1 MNKIYKVIYNK
12 NKHRYEV
19 VSELAKSHGGK
30 CKTTVATAGD
40 TNWLRRLWM
49 RVRGGVNK
57 SDEDGNPVTMS
68 ISRAAMVAL
77 MCISVWSAAAVSSSW
92 VEGAS
97 TDEVPVSVKYDET
110 TGTIKLVKTDPNTNV
125 ETIVATYAVGG
136 NISPITSIG
145 TKDSTD
151 TKNPTGIIAMGDQS
165 KAVQSNSIAIGA
177 DAHAGDLTPKK
188 GTNYP
193 VDNSNGYIAIGTKT
207 VASGDR
213 SIALGNQSTSN
224 NGSYNIAQGNDS
236 IGIGTSTSVFGY
248 SGVSIGRRN
257 IIGIPDPELVSKDG
271 VLTTKS
277 KTKYSEGDL
286 GGNSV
291 IVGAYNVAYGNRS
304 NVIGTYSRA
313 MGSNS
318 VAIGSGVQSLSDG
331 SIAIGKGSGYEF
343 EEGSRKVGRKEKEFY
358 GRDWELPPEYK
369 VLKQVLS
376 TDIAGDKQ
384 YEKTGSTWENGGTLP
399 KYNNYGAGS
408 SDPGGF
414 IVEGKNALGIGTYT
428 QVRGDS
434 AIGLAT
440 GEMTADLS
448 KKDKSQYARDMRKIM
463 DMEETLYDAKEALKS
478 GSTSDKATLEANVKT
493 AEESLAAAKKEFRKN
508 YLSKYSFVEG
518 EGALGVGR
526 QILAQGDRSMA
537 VGDYAKAISNDAIA
551 YGGQTLANGTNSMA
565 MGGSAHVGT
574 EKDAFANSMAI
585 GSHTNV
591 QAGNA
596 VALGAFSQVTGENSL
611 ALGFGKQIDSA
622 ITYNSVSG
630 KDSTLIGSYGT
641 VKGNNSILIGS
652 NGNIANDRVVGL
664 GNNINIEAADQNDQ
678 ENNTAGSVFLGDHAG
693 YVKDSKRS
701 RSLGQV
707 DVVGSAGKM
716 ELTESLSST
725 KGALRDYTK
734 DFIYIYMLERQDDGT
749 QIGAPIAV
757 RSDFAGGDSTVG
769 VVSVGST
776 YQQQFNS
783 LQDIKDYH
791 SKVGSLI
798 TVPVDVTVQV
808 TKNGVPLGEQQ
819 QTRYFAADSTR
830 EEIYADSTLK
840 EADKEKVW
848 DTIQKSISSSNS
860 TYTVFETRRIQNV
873 APGLIGLNSTDA
885 INGSQLFATNQ
896 MLGNLVGSLKKTLGD
911 SVTVTEDGQI
921 TVAGDINTL
930 GWIAK
935 VGTVGGSNGTVAYD
949 ADKKTDETE
958 EAYQARIAKLEK
970 DGYIVDASKVMT
982 FKAGKNIGL
991 VQKPGEFSIST
1002 IDTPSF
1008 KSVELRGETK
1018 EVNGSQETPVTMM
1031 DSSGMQVYTETVTP
1045 GDAGSTTTKKVSTTV
1060 NNEGVTTDG
1069 TVKVTNGADGGKDLV
1084 SLGKGSATTGE
1095 TDQDF
1100 GTIHVDGKQGADGT
1114 ITIDRGTKSMNDKVN
1129 LGTDPS
1135 QPVSETNK
1143 SATMDRITYTT
1154 TGPNKTVIN
1163 HEVATLDDGFFLTT
1177 SKDVTDNKA
1186 AAKVKLNNTI
1196 KFTDGANTKVST
1208 VESKDGVHELHID
1221 VTGLPVVYTDKD
1233 GNKLTKVG
1241 DKFYKDDQ
1249 FDNGTLKPNATSSD
1263 AKNISIVNP
1272 DGSISKT
1279 DGSTPTTVNNVGSS
1293 IGGDVN
1299 NGAPTGSTINGEP
1312 GNNRFIDNL
1321 NKVGGTGNDA
1331 ISKNAVV
1338 TTGDLKNLADTPLFF
1353 AGDSADGV
1361 NEKETTAD
1369 KNAFG
1374 RKLSQQMKILG
1385 GVDLG
1390 LQDSATADQR
1400 KKAIA
1405 DKLTDGNI
1413 GVISDGTD
1421 TLTVKLAKNLKD
1433 LDSTTYTSDA
1443 TATDDGDAKSSMKV
1457 DGNGVRF
1464 VNANGDTVSNTP
1476 TFTTDGITGGNKTI
1490 TDVASGI
1497 GGEVKDA
1504 AHDNANTFLENVNKI
1519 GKEEGGQPA
1528 ADAISEN
1535 VVVNAKDLKNL
1546 VDTGFKLNTS
1556 GQPTKPGASTVKIG
1570 ETINVVNGANTKV
1583 SAIDDN
1589 ITGTH
1594 TFHIDV
1600 TGMPI
1605 SYTDGEGNVLTKI
1618 GDDYYKNTDIEDGKP
1633 KDNAVA
1639 VPADKVTNNVK
1650 VVNKDGGTTEQG
1662 SIGNVK
1668 SVFDSTIGNGGDTG
1682 SQIDGIN
1689 DANKVEKVPGTNQF
1703 IKDLTTLKGDTPAD
1717 KEKLNS
1723 VSTVGDLQK
1732 VALTPLFFEGDTAE
1746 SATTKNAF
1754 GRKLSEKAKILGG
1767 QKDVTKLTDNNIGVV
1782 SNGSDTLTIKLAKEL
1797 KDLDSVK
1804 VSNGKDGDDAK
1815 DLVTIGKEVN
1825 SDAAPGTDGENGT
1838 IGLNGKNGS
1847 EAVITIDRGTKSM
1860 NDKVN
1865 LGTEPSQVIS
1875 DTNTAANMD
1884 RITYTTKGPN
1894 NSTINHE
1901 VATLDDGFFLTTSK
1915 DVANKK
1921 AAAGVKLNDTI
1932 QFNDGTNTKVSTVT
1946 SENGVHELHI
1956 DVSGLP
1962 MSYTDND
1969 GDAVT
1974 KIGDKYYKSNQ
1985 VVDGKPIDGATEVP
1999 ADQVTN
2005 NIKLVNTDGT
2015 TNTPGTIS
2023 NVASGIGGEVKDA
2036 AHDNANTFLEN
2047 VNKIGK
2053 EEGGQPAADAIS
2065 ENVVVNAKDL
2075 KNLVDTGF
2083 KLNTS
2088 GQPTDPGATTVKI
2101 GETINVVNGVNT
2113 KVSAITTS
2121 KDGVHEFHIDVT
2133 GMPISYTDTDGN
2145 ALTKIGDNY
2154 YKNTEITN
2162 GVPNKDAVAVDPKK
2176 VTDNIKVINKD
2187 GSTTNPG
2194 TISNVKS
2201 AIEGNVGN
2209 GAPNSSTINGEGG
2222 TNTFI
2227 DNVNRIGADT
2237 NGIDKNSAVTTG
2249 DLKNLADTPLFF
2261 SGDAAD
2267 GKEYNGTTNTKN
2279 TFGRKLSEEAKIVG
2293 GVTTPANLT
2302 DNNIGVV
2309 SNGSDTLTIKLAK
2322 QLTGLDSAT
2331 YTSPTTKTDDGD
2343 ATSTMKVDGNGIRFV
2358 GDNNA
2363 VKTDAPSLTTDGIT
2377 GGNKQITNV
2386 GSGLK
2391 DGDTTISIS
2400 DLKDPDKVPPTS
2412 PVLNNAANVGDLKN
2426 IIDTGFKLNTSGQ
2439 PTKPG
2444 ASTVKIGDTINII
2457 DGANTKVSAIDD
2469 STTGTHTF
2477 HIDVN
2482 GLPMSYVD
2490 SDGNPLTKIG
2500 DKFYKTSDLVNGVP
2514 PAGTDEVPAN
2524 KVTSNVSMLDNTG
2537 SHTGVAPQIKN
2548 VGSGLVDNNGKTI
2561 TPNELLNMTDANDPV
2576 LKNAVNVGDLKQVA
2590 AAAKTEVTGTG
2601 AAEVTKLTA
2610 DDGHEIYNVHVDK
2623 LMKVTAVETNTDVAR
2638 GGDGKYYKAGDI
2650 ADKTFVS
2657 DGNGGGQWY
2666 NSTDVDE
2673 KTGKPLDDKN
2683 PLPSDQAPQ
2692 PMKQSDLKNSI
2703 VNPNGEGPTVLDNVK
2718 SGIGGEVKNAAGNN
2732 TFIENINKVGKKNDD
2747 GTVAPDAISENT
2759 VVNAKDLKN
2768 LVETGFKLNTSGQP
2782 TTTGADTVKIGDTI
2796 QVVDG
2801 KNTTVSAITS
2811 TADGTHTF
2819 HIDVTGLPVTYT
2831 ATETDGEGKPMG
2843 MPVDVTKTKDGYQ
2856 KADGTP
2862 LIKINENGKDV
2873 YYTTDQLDNNVPKPG
2888 AKGLTITDNIRLI
2901 NPKDGTGAT
2910 KITNVAAG
2918 TDDTDAV
2925 NVSQLKEMAAGASTE
2940 VTGTGKAIVTSKKGD
2955 AGQTVYNVHVDPV
2968 VEVQSKDGSEVTRGG
2983 DGKYYKASDI
2993 ADKVYVPNADGNG
3006 GNWYNKTDV
3015 TDGKPNTGAN
3025 PQTPAALKQSDI
3037 KTSLV
3042 NPNAGVD
3049 PTSTDNSI
3057 ILDNVKSGIGGD
3069 AGNGIPKGSTID
3081 GTTGDNSFIKNLDTV
3096 GKAGGID
3103 KNTVVNAGDLKNLAD
3118 TPLFFTGDSADGV
3131 AAADG
3136 SDKNTF
3142 GRKLS
3147 EEMKIVGGVKLGV
3160 DANAAPQARKK
3171 AIADKLTDGNIG
3183 VISDGTNKL
3192 TVKLAKELTDLTSVT
3207 TGSGDNTTTMTAGG
3221 TTTTSKV
3228 DDIVKTISTTPN
3240 GMATTEQKVDA
3251 SGTPTGESKTTTVT
3265 PDGVTVTTGTT
3276 EGQTTKTVL
3285 DKDGLATDG
3294 KVVVTN
3300 GKDGDAGKEL
3310 VTIDKVV
3317 DANAPAS
3324 TDGEHGQIGLDGKN
3338 GSEATITIDRGTKSL
3353 ADGKNI
3359 ALDPTKPVGENNPMS
3374 MDRITYATKG
3384 ADGSSINHE
3393 VATMDDGFLL
3403 TTSGDVSAAQSP
3415 AKVAMNHTIT
3425 IVDGANT
3432 KVSKVT
3438 TDSTGAIHE
3447 LHIDVNGLPTT
3458 YVDGDGKPITK
3469 VGDSYVDADGE
3480 TLVKVGDAY
3489 YRKSQLNNPDDPAAG
3504 VKPGEQ
3510 DKGVTFDVKLVS
3522 PDGITNAPKLNN
3534 VGSSLVKG
3542 DGTRIT
3548 MGDLND
3554 SATYPATNP
3563 IWNSAVNVGD
3573 LKAASDA
3580 AKTEVTG
3587 TGAADVTKL
3596 TAADGHDVYNVH
3608 VDKLMTV
3615 TATDPSKTIKRGGD
3629 GKYYNEG
3636 DIDGKTFV
3644 PNGQGGG
3651 NWYNSTDVDQN
3662 TGKPLAGKN
3671 PLPSD
3676 QAPQALNQNELK
3688 NSIVNPN
3695 GDDPTVLDNVKS
3707 GIGGAVKDADKQDA
3721 NTFLENVNKIGKKD
3735 GDQPTTDAI
3744 SENVVVNAK
3753 DLKNLVDTGFKLNT
3767 SGQGDA
3773 GASTVKIG
3781 DTINV
3786 VDGANTKVSAITSTK
3801 DGTHTF
3807 HIDVTGLPMTYTA
3820 AEFDGDGK
3828 VVDGS
3833 TVNVSKVGDTYQTE
3847 DGTKLVNV
3855 GGKYYKPKQL
3865 DSNGQPK
3872 DGEQGLTVTNSISLQ
3887 NPNSAADPATLK
3899 NVGSGLKDAAGNV
3912 TSIDQAVGINAV
3924 NVDDLRTIGKAATT
3938 EVTGTGA
3945 AEVTKVT
3952 GADGQNIY
3960 NVHVD
3965 KLMEAKSTEPGKT
3978 IVRGSD
3984 NKYYYVDDALKQA
3997 NDGKWYPADQ
4007 VGTDGKPADGAVGK
4021 DTTELTVV
4029 PADKLKNSLVNP
4041 NGNDPTVLDNVK
4053 SGIGGKVD
4061 DADSNHENTFM
4072 KNVNTIGDTNGI
4084 SENTVVNAGDLKNLV
4099 DTGFKLNTSG
4109 HSGDAQTVKIG
4120 ETIKVVDGA
4129 NTKVSDITPK
4139 DGVHEFHID
4148 VTGLPMT
4155 YTATKTDAKGNVV
4168 GDPVSV
4174 SKVGDTYQ
4182 DAAGNKLIKVGDK
4195 YYRPDQLVDSNV
4207 PNPEVKD
4214 AEKANG
4220 LTITDSISLVNNN
4233 GKTIPTTLKN
4243 VGSGLK
4249 DANGNPTS
4257 IDQAVG
4263 SNAVNVDDLRTIGK
4277 AATTEVTGTG
4287 AAEVTKV
4294 TGADGQNI
4302 YNVHVDK
4309 LMTVKPVDANTDIA
4323 RGGDGKYYDAKDIAG
4338 KTFVSDGHGGGNWYD
4353 ANDVD
4358 QTTGKPKTE
4367 DDGITPKQPL
4377 ADQPQAVDQNM
4388 LKNSVVNPNGDG
4400 PTVLDNVKSGIGGK
4414 VVDPEHEDKNTFI
4427 ENINKVGKKSDDGT
4441 EAPDAISENTVVNA
4455 KDLKNVVDTGFKLN
4469 TSGHS
4474 GDAQTVKIGETIK
4487 VVDGANTKVSDIT
4500 SKDGVH
4506 EFHIDVT
4513 GLPMTYTVSQTG
4525 DAGTSESV
4533 SKVGDTYQLADGTKL
4548 VKVGDKFYK
4557 PSQLVDPKAD
4567 QPQVRPEEVDKNWTV
4582 NDSISLVNKDGSN
4595 NAPTLKNV
4603 GSGLKNAA
4611 GESTSID
4618 QAVGSNA
4625 VNVDDLRTIG
4635 KAATTEVTGTGAAE
4649 VTKVT
4654 GADGQN
4660 IYNVHV
4666 DKLMTVKPVDANTDI
4681 ARGGDGKYY
4690 DAKDIAGKTFVSDG
4704 HGGGNWYDANDVDQ
4718 TTGKPKT
4725 EDDGITPKQPLEDQ
4739 PEAVKQNKLK
4749 NSLVN
4754 PNGNDPTVLDN
4765 VKSGIGGE
4773 VVDPE
4778 HEDKNT
4784 FIENI
4789 NKVGKKS
4796 DDGTKAPDAIS
4807 ENTVVNAKD
4816 LKNVVDTGFK
4826 LNTSGHSGDAQT
4838 VKIGETIKVVDGAN
4852 TKVSDIT
4859 PKDGVHEFHID
4870 VTGLPVT
4877 YTAIKTDAN
4886 GTPTGKPV
4894 DVSKVGD
4901 GYQLADGTKLVK
4913 AGDKYYTPDQ
4923 LENGKP
4929 KSDAEGLTIKESVSL
4944 TQDNSAPATLERV
4957 GSGRR
4962 NGMKADADPM
4972 AWGKILN
4979 PSDADKA
4986 KVDNMLTN
4994 AANIGDVRDAIKSIT
5009 DGTSDNASGGFGL
5022 TGNNGDVK
5030 QDLGKT
5036 ITVKGGIAN
5045 KVDEAG
5051 QDLHVPEKST
5061 TDQNTYVNVKDV
5073 PNADGQG
5080 GTHKEMVVE
5089 IAKDLTD
5096 LDSVTVGNVDKNG
5109 NGGTVINK
5117 DGMTVKDA
5125 TGNNSTSIGTGT
5137 IGTSKTDQDGNTSST
5152 NIDGGT
5158 ITSEKKDKDGNK
5170 QSTTIDGSHMTLENK
5185 DKDGKLTGPK
5195 TEVSNEGMTITPV
5208 DKDGNAVTDPKKQVS
5223 ITDKGLNNGGN
5234 QIINVDSGLKGTN
5247 GSVKLKD
5254 ATGDMLNNAVNVGDL
5269 KEAINN
5275 AQTAVDGDGA
5285 AEISKS
5291 VDDNGRPTYKV
5302 HVDKLVEAKSD
5313 DGKPI
5318 VRGSDNKFYYKDES
5332 LQQGTDGK
5340 WYALDQLNP
5349 DNTPVEGAVGKD
5361 TTELTVVPQDKLKTS
5376 LVNPNGDGATKLD
5389 NIKSA
5394 IGGDVGNGAGSED
5407 KVNGADGTNSF
5418 IDNLD
5423 KVGKEGGIGND
5434 AAVTTGDLKNLA
5446 DTPLFFGGDSADGE
5460 STDGK
5465 EHTNTFDRKLGK
5477 QINIKGEVDLG
5488 LGDNATAEE
5497 RKAAIKEK
5505 LSDGNIGVIS
5515 NGKDTLT
5522 VKLSKDLKDLNTIE
5536 VNDSVSVGKDGD
5548 STVIK
5553 GAETTSS
5560 FTEVATGPDGQPL
5573 YEVDEKGEVVRDAN
5587 GDPIPVTKTSSTT
5600 TKGGTVTIKDSNV
5613 ATGPDGKPLY
5623 KVDENG
5629 NPVLDEKGHKIP
5641 ITESSSTTTKG
5652 GITESVVEKAE
5663 VDGDKPLIDENGN
5676 PITSKST
5683 TTTGGG
5689 KLATDVEKVKM
5700 VDGKPVT
5707 SHETTTIDGSHFESK
5722 DKDGN
5727 YTTINGGEIKS
5738 YDKGTNGSVTIKGD
5752 SLTAS
5757 SKDENGHDKVTNI
5770 SSDGFNSTATTFER
5784 DGNGQIVR
5792 NPDTGLPK
5800 EVTNSTNINSDGFT
5814 ATRTDSEG
5822 NEVLKTTM
5830 QNGNIAIEKPQ
5841 PIIDPTTGEAYKVL
5855 DKDGNWV
5862 PAHGYT
5868 KISDNGFE
5876 IQGINQSGTGISKVR
5891 LSSEGLDNGGNRIT
5905 HVAEGIAPDDAVNVS
5920 QLRGLTQNINND
5932 IANVGANAAALA
5944 GLKAIQY
5951 DPLEPTQ
5958 IMAAVGTYR
5967 GKQAAAL
5974 GIAHY
5979 KNEDTMFHMGVSIG
5993 SDHTMANVGV
6003 TYKFGRTD
6011 EKKAVPDRYKAGPI
6025 SSTYVL
6031 QDEMVALKEENARMR
6046 ANDEKMNAAYD
6057 EILNLVK
6064 QLKQDNEEMKKKLE
6078 KLEKK

>member
-30 CKTTVATAGD
+30 CKTTVVTAGD

-57 SDEDGNPVTMS
+57 RDEDGNPVTMS

-92 VEGAS
+92 VEAAS
-97 TDEVPVSVKYDET
+97 TDVSVKYDET
-110 TGTIKLVKTDPNTNV
+110 TKSFTFVTKAQGSDEETVLATYPVVDVFAKYDEAADTIKVVKTDPSSNEETVLATHPVVDVSAEYDERTGTIKIVKTDPRTNDK
-125 ETIVATYAVGG
+125 TILATYAVGG
-136 NISPITSIG
+136 NITPITGDKEGQYPTNTIALG
-145 TKDSTD
+145 QNST
-151 TKNPTGIIAMGDQS
+151 
-165 KAVQSNSIAIGA
+165 VLQSNTIAIGT
-177 DAHAGDLTPKK
+177 DAHAGNVGGSDD
-188 GTNYP
+188 TN
-193 VDNSNGYIAIGTKT
+193 GRIAIGTKT

-213 SIALGNQSTSN
+213 SIALGNFSTEN
-224 NGSYNIAQGNDS
+224 GGSYNIVQGRDS

-257 IIGIPDPELVSKDG
+257 IIGVPDPDLVKDG

-277 KTKYSEGDL
+277 RTKYSENDL

-313 MGSNS
+313 MGNNS

-331 SIAIGKGSGYEF
+331 AIAIGKGSGYEF
-343 EEGSRKVGRKEKEFY
+343 NNKDTKSARY
-358 GRDWELPPEYK
+358 WELPPEYK
-369 VLKQVLS
+369 VLKQVLKN
-376 TDIAGDKQ
+376 DIKGDKV
-384 YEKTGSTWENGGTLP
+384 YTKSRKNLP
-399 KYNNYGAGS
+399 KYENYGAGS

-448 KKDKSQYARDMRKIM
+448 DKDKSAYAKDMKKIM
-463 DMEETLYDAKEALKS
+463 EMEETLYDAKEALQA
-478 GSTSDKATLEANVKT
+478 GATTNDPAALQQAVKT
-493 AEESLAAAKKEFRKN
+493 AEESLAAAKKNFRET
-508 YLSKYSFVEG
+508 YLTKYSFVDG
-518 EGALGVGR
+518 DGALGVGR

-537 VGDYAKAISNDAIA
+537 VGDFAKAISSDAIA

-565 MGGSAHVGT
+565 IGGKAHVGT
-574 EKDAFANSMAI
+574 TDTSFDNSMAI

-596 VALGAFSQVTGENSL
+596 VALGAFSEVTGENSL
-611 ALGFGKQIDSA
+611 ALGFGKQSDNNTA
-622 ITYNSVSG
+622 YNSVSG

-652 NGNIANDRVVGL
+652 SGNIANDRVVGL
-664 GNNINIEAADQNDQ
+664 GNNINIAEADPNDQ

-776 YQQQFNS
+776 YEQNFNS
-783 LQDIKDYH
+783 LEDIKNYH
-791 SKVGSLI
+791 TKVGSLI
-798 TVPVDVTVQV
+798 TVPVEVTVQV
-808 TKNGVPLGEQQ
+808 TKNGVPLGEQKQ
-819 QTRYFAADSTR
+819 IRYFAADSTYD
-830 EEIYADSTLK
+830 EIYADNTLK
-840 EADKEKVW
+840 DEDKAKVW
-848 DTIQKSISSSNS
+848 KEIQTKTSTPNT

-911 SVTVTEDGQI
+911 NVTVTEDGEI
-921 TVAGDINTL
+921 TVAGDIKTL

-935 VGTVGGSNGTVAYD
+935 ADTVDGSNGKVAYD
-949 ADKKTDETE
+949 VDKEKGETE
-958 EAYQARIAKLEK
+958 EAYQARIAKLKK
-970 DGYIVDASKVMT
+970 DGYVVDASKVMT
-982 FKAGKNIGL
+982 FKAGKNIEL

-1008 KSVELRGETK
+1008 KSVELRGDETK
-1018 EVNGSQETPVTMM
+1018 DVDGNKVTPVTML
-1031 DSSGMQVYTETVTP
+1031 DSNGMQVYTETVTSD
-1045 GDAGSTTTKKVSTTV
+1045 GDGTTTTKKVSTTV

-1069 TVKVTNGADGGKDLV
+1069 TVKVTNGKDGGDAKDLV
-1084 SLGKGSATTGE
+1084 TIGKEVNSDAAPGTDGE
-1095 TDQDF
+1095 N
-1100 GTIHVDGKQGADGT
+1100 GTIGLNGKNGSEAV
-1114 ITIDRGTKSMNDKVN
+1114 ITIDRGTKSLTNDKN
-1129 LGTDPS
+1129 IALDPTK
-1135 QPVSETNK
+1135 PVGETNPM
-1143 SATMDRITYTT
+1143 SMDRITYTT
-1154 TGPNKTVIN
+1154 KGADGSTIN

-1177 SKDVTDNKA
+1177 SKDVKDKKA
-1186 AAKVKLNNTI
+1186 PAGVKLNHTI
-1196 KFTDGANTKVST
+1196 TFTDGANTKVSAVT
-1208 VESKDGVHELHID
+1208 SDNNGVHSLHID
-1221 VTGLPVVYTDKD
+1221 VNGLPVVYTDKD

-1249 FDNGTLKPNATSSD
+1249 FDNGTLKPNATPSD

-1279 DGSTPTTVNNVGSS
+1279 DGSAPTTVNNVGSS

-1299 NGAPTGSTINGEP
+1299 NGAPTGSTINGER
-1312 GNNRFIDNL
+1312 GTNSFIDKL
-1321 NKVGGTGNDA
+1321 NKVGSTENDA

-1353 AGDSADGV
+1353 SGDAADG
-1361 NEKETTAD
+1361 
-1369 KNAFG
+1369 KNGNVKNTFG
-1374 RKLSQQMKILG
+1374 RKLSEEAKIVG
-1385 GVDLG
+1385 GVTIP
-1390 LQDSATADQR
+1390 AN
-1400 KKAIA
+1400 
-1405 DKLTDGNI
+1405 LTDNNI
-1413 GVISDGTD
+1413 GVVSNGSD

-1433 LDSTTYTSDA
+1433 LDSTTYTSDT
-1443 TATDDGDAKSSMKV
+1443 TATGDAKSSMKV

-1556 GQPTKPGASTVKIG
+1556 GQPTKLGASTVKIG
-1570 ETINVVNGANTKV
+1570 DTINIIDGANTKV
-1583 SAIDDN
+1583 SAIDDST
-1589 ITGTH
+1589 TGTH

-1605 SYTDGEGNVLTKI
+1605 SYTDNQGNALTKI
-1618 GDDYYKNTDIEDGKP
+1618 GDNYYKNTDIEDGKP

-1732 VALTPLFFEGDTAE
+1732 VALTPLFFEGDTADGK
-1746 SATTKNAF
+1746 TGTDGKPHKNTF
-1754 GRKLSEKAKILGG
+1754 GRKLSETAKIIGG
-1767 QKDVTKLTDNNIGVV
+1767 QTDVTKLTDGNIGVV

-1847 EAVITIDRGTKSM
+1847 EAVITIDRGTKSLT
-1860 NDKVN
+1860 D
-1865 LGTEPSQVIS
+1865 
-1875 DTNTAANMD
+1875 AANVGTNREQEIGANNPVAGMD

-1932 QFNDGTNTKVSTVT
+1932 QFNDGINTKVSTVT
-1946 SENGVHELHI
+1946 SEKGVHELHI

-1962 MSYTDND
+1962 VSYTDND

-2005 NIKLVNTDGT
+2005 NIKVVNTDGT

-2023 NVASGIGGEVKDA
+2023 NVASGIGGKVVDPD
-2036 AHDNANTFLEN
+2036 HNDSNTFLEN
-2047 VNKIGK
+2047 VNKVGATTD
-2053 EEGGQPAADAIS
+2053 GIS

-2088 GQPTDPGATTVKI
+2088 GQPTDSGATTVKI
-2101 GETINVVNGVNT
+2101 GETINVINGVNT
-2113 KVSAITTS
+2113 KVSAIDDTVEGT
-2121 KDGVHEFHIDVT
+2121 HTFHIDVT

-2145 ALTKIGDNY
+2145 ALTKIGDDY
-2154 YKNTEITN
+2154 YKNTDITN
-2162 GVPNKDAVAVDPKK
+2162 GVPNKDAVAVDPEK

-2201 AIEGNVGN
+2201 AIDGVVGN
-2209 GAPNSSTINGEGG
+2209 GAPKGSTINGEGG

-2237 NGIDKNSAVTTG
+2237 NGIDKNSVVTTG
-2249 DLKNLADTPLFF
+2249 DLKNLADTSLFF

-2267 GKEYNGTTNTKN
+2267 GKEYNGATNTKN

-2293 GVTTPANLT
+2293 GVTAPANLT

-2377 GGNKQITNV
+2377 GGSKQITNV
-2386 GSGLK
+2386 GSGFK
-2391 DGDTTISIS
+2391 NGDKTISIS
-2400 DLKDPDKVPPTS
+2400 DLKDPNKVPSTS
-2412 PVLNNAANVGDLKN
+2412 PVLNNAVNVGDLKN

-2439 PTKPG
+2439 PADPG

-2469 STTGTHTF
+2469 SKTGT
-2477 HIDVN
+2477 
-2482 GLPMSYVD
+2482 Y
-2490 SDGNPLTKIG
+2490 
-2500 DKFYKTSDLVNGVP
+2500 
-2514 PAGTDEVPAN
+2514 
-2524 KVTSNVSMLDNTG
+2524 
-2537 SHTGVAPQIKN
+2537 
-2548 VGSGLVDNNGKTI
+2548 
-2561 TPNELLNMTDANDPV
+2561 
-2576 LKNAVNVGDLKQVA
+2576 
-2590 AAAKTEVTGTG
+2590 
-2601 AAEVTKLTA
+2601 
-2610 DDGHEIYNVHVDK
+2610 
-2623 LMKVTAVETNTDVAR
+2623 
-2638 GGDGKYYKAGDI
+2638 
-2650 ADKTFVS
+2650 
-2657 DGNGGGQWY
+2657 
-2666 NSTDVDE
+2666 
-2673 KTGKPLDDKN
+2673 
-2683 PLPSDQAPQ
+2683 
-2692 PMKQSDLKNSI
+2692 
-2703 VNPNGEGPTVLDNVK
+2703 
-2718 SGIGGEVKNAAGNN
+2718 
-2732 TFIENINKVGKKNDD
+2732 
-2747 GTVAPDAISENT
+2747 
-2759 VVNAKDLKN
+2759 
-2768 LVETGFKLNTSGQP
+2768 
-2782 TTTGADTVKIGDTI
+2782 
-2796 QVVDG
+2796 
-2801 KNTTVSAITS
+2801 
-2811 TADGTHTF
+2811 TF

-2831 ATETDGEGKPMG
+2831 AKEGENGQ
-2843 MPVDVTKTKDGYQ
+2843 PVDVSKVGDTYQ
-2856 KADGTP
+2856 LADGTKLVKYGNKFYKP
-2862 LIKINENGKDV
+2862 NQIVNGQPVGDAQGFTIND
-2873 YYTTDQLDNNVPKPG
+2873 D
-2888 AKGLTITDNIRLI
+2888 IRLV
-2901 NPKDGTGAT
+2901 NPNNGTGPM
-2910 KITNVAAG
+2910 KITNVAPG
-2918 TDDTDAV
+2918 VGDNDAV
-2925 NVSQLKEMAAGASTE
+2925 NMSQLKTLSAGSKTE
-2940 VTGTGKAIVTSKKGD
+2940 VTGTGAAEVTKKTAKDGHD
-2955 AGQTVYNVHVDPV
+2955 IYNVHVDKLLTVKPMTPGTPMERGADGKYYAPSEIQDKTFVSDGNGGGSWYAKDDVDKYGTPLDGKSPLAQQPKELDQNELKTSVTNPNGTGPTIVDNVKSVLDGSGIGNGADMSSTIDAIENGKRVDKAGSNQFIKDLTGLDPDTDANKLNSVSTVSDLQKVALTPLFFEGDTAESATTKNAFGRKLSEKAKIVGGQKDVTKLTDNNIGVVSNGSDTLTIKLAKELQDLTSVTTADETNGTKTTVSGKGITTDGKVVVNNGKTGDEAKEFVTIEKGTDGSGTDKEYGKIGLDGKNGSNATITIDRGTKSLNDDVNIGVDPSQPV
-2968 VEVQSKDGSEVTRGG
+2968 SETNKSTAMDRITYTTTGPNKTVINHEVATLDDGFFLTTSKDVTDNKAAAKVKLNNTIKFTDGANTKVSTVDSKKGIHELHVDVTGLPVTYTASELDDNGKPTNTQNVSKVGDTYQLEDGTKLVKVDGKYYKPDQLDNGTPKPGVKGLTIDNSIRVINPEQPNSTAKITNVAPGEEDTDAVNMSQLKQKVAAATTEVTGTGAAEVTKVKGADGQNIYNVHVDKLMTVKPVDTNTNITRGG
-2983 DGKYYKASDI
+2983 DGKYYNADDI
-2993 ADKVYVPNADGNG
+2993 AGKTFVPSENK
-3006 GNWYNKTDV
+3006 WYNTADV
-3015 TDGKPNTGAN
+3015 DANTGKPLTGKTPLDKQPTAVEQNT
-3025 PQTPAALKQSDI
+3025 LKN
-3037 KTSLV
+3037 SLV
-3042 NPNAGVD
+3042 NPNGND
-3049 PTSTDNSI
+3049 STV
-3057 ILDNVKSGIGGD
+3057 LDNVKSGIGGKVVD
-3069 AGNGIPKGSTID
+3069 PKHENKNT
-3081 GTTGDNSFIKNLDTV
+3081 FIENLDKV
-3096 GKAGGID
+3096 GKPANEGGID
-3103 KNTVVNAGDLKNLAD
+3103 NTTVVNAGDLKNLAD
-3118 TPLFFTGDSADGV
+3118 TPLFFSGDSADGEV
-3131 AAADG
+3131 AADG
-3136 SDKNTF
+3136 TDKNTF
-3142 GRKLS
+3142 SRKLS
-3147 EEMKIVGGVKLGV
+3147 QETKIVGGVELGV
-3160 DANAAPQARKK
+3160 ADTATATERKE
-3171 AIADKLTDGNIG
+3171 AIAAKLTDGNIG
-3183 VISDGTNKL
+3183 VISDGTDTL
-3192 TVKLAKELTDLTSVT
+3192 TIKLAKNLQDLDAV
-3207 TGSGDNTTTMTAGG
+3207 
-3221 TTTTSKV
+3221 KV
-3228 DDIVKTISTTPN
+3228 S
-3240 GMATTEQKVDA
+3240 
-3251 SGTPTGESKTTTVT
+3251 
-3265 PDGVTVTTGTT
+3265 
-3276 EGQTTKTVL
+3276 
-3285 DKDGLATDG
+3285 
-3294 KVVVTN
+3294 N
-3300 GKDGDAGKEL
+3300 GKDGKEGKDL
-3310 VTIDKVV
+3310 VTIGKEV
-3317 DANAPAS
+3317 DTKAPAGK
-3324 TDGEHGQIGLDGKN
+3324 DGENGIIGLDGKN
-3338 GSEATITIDRGTKSL
+3338 GSEAVITIDRGTKSITDE
-3353 ADGKNI
+3353 ANVGK
-3359 ALDPTKPVGENNPMS
+3359 DPNQPVSGTNKSAN
-3374 MDRITYATKG
+3374 MDRITYTTKG
-3384 ADGSSINHE
+3384 ANGDINHE
-3393 VATMDDGFLL
+3393 VATLDDGFML
-3403 TTSGDVSAAQSP
+3403 TTSTDVANSKAP
-3415 AKVAMNHTIT
+3415 ANVKLNNTIKFT
-3425 IVDGANT
+3425 DGANT
-3432 KVSKVT
+3432 KVSTVT
-3438 TDSTGAIHE
+3438 SKDGVHE
-3447 LHIDVNGLPTT
+3447 LHVDVSGLPMT
-3458 YVDGDGKPITK
+3458 YVDKDGKPLTK
-3469 VGDSYVDADGE
+3469 IGDKFYKSEDLDANGVPKPNTTPVAD
-3480 TLVKVGDAY
+3480 
-3489 YRKSQLNNPDDPAAG
+3489 NN
-3504 VKPGEQ
+3504 VTSNVTML
-3510 DKGVTFDVKLVS
+3510 DKNGN
-3522 PDGITNAPKLNN
+3522 TNTAPQINN
-3534 VGSSLVKG
+3534 VG
-3542 DGTRIT
+3542 DGLKNGNTDISVS
-3548 MGDLND
+3548 DLKD
-3554 SATYPATNP
+3554 ATKVPVNSP
-3563 IWNSAVNVGD
+3563 VWNHAVNVND
-3573 LKAASDA
+3573 LKKVIDA
-3580 AKTEVTG
+3580 
-3587 TGAADVTKL
+3587 
-3596 TAADGHDVYNVH
+3596 
-3608 VDKLMTV
+3608 
-3615 TATDPSKTIKRGGD
+3615 
-3629 GKYYNEG
+3629 
-3636 DIDGKTFV
+3636 
-3644 PNGQGGG
+3644 
-3651 NWYNSTDVDQN
+3651 
-3662 TGKPLAGKN
+3662 
-3671 PLPSD
+3671 
-3676 QAPQALNQNELK
+3676 
-3688 NSIVNPN
+3688 
-3695 GDDPTVLDNVKS
+3695 
-3707 GIGGAVKDADKQDA
+3707 
-3721 NTFLENVNKIGKKD
+3721 
-3735 GDQPTTDAI
+3735 
-3744 SENVVVNAK
+3744 
-3753 DLKNLVDTGFKLNT
+3753 GFKLNT
-3767 SGQGDA
+3767 SGQQA
-3773 GASTVKIG
+3773 ATSAATVAIG

-3786 VDGANTKVSAITSTK
+3786 IDGANTKVSAITSAA

-3820 AEFDGDGK
+3820 AQFDGDGK

-3855 GGKYYKPKQL
+3855 GGKYYKPNQL

-3887 NPNSAADPATLK
+3887 NPNSADDPATLK
-3899 NVGSGLKDAAGNV
+3899 NVGSGLVDKNGKPV
-3912 TSIDQAVGINAV
+3912 SIDEAVGTNAV
-3924 NVDDLRTIGKAATT
+3924 NVNDLRKMGSAAKT
-3938 EVTGTGA
+3938 EVKGTGA
-3945 AEVTKVT
+3945 AEVTKLT
-3952 GADGQNIY
+3952 ADDGHEIY

-3965 KLMEAKSTEPGKT
+3965 KLMKVTAVTPNT
-3978 IVRGSD
+3978 DVTRGGD
-3984 NKYYYVDDALKQA
+3984 GKYYKAGDIVDKTFVSDGNGGGDWYNSTDVDEKTGKPL
-3997 NDGKWYPADQ
+3997 DGKNPLPSDQ
-4007 VGTDGKPADGAVGK
+4007 TPQPMKQSD
-4021 DTTELTVV
+4021 
-4029 PADKLKNSLVNP
+4029 LKNSIVNP
-4041 NGNDPTVLDNVK
+4041 NGDGPTVVDNVK
-4053 SGIGGKVD
+4053 SVLDSASIGNGG
-4061 DADSNHENTFM
+4061 ADSSTIDGVGGNNEFIKQLTGLNPATAADKAKLNSVATVGDLQKVALTPLFFEGDSADGVPATDGTDKNTFGRKLSEKAKIVGGVDLGLQGTVTTEQRKQAIADKLTDKNIGVISNGSDTLTIKLAKDLTGLNSSVYTSLTPAGNDGDATSSM
-4072 KNVNTIGDTNGI
+4072 KLDGNGIRFIDGQGKAKTDAPSLTTDGIKGGNKQITDVADGLKNGDTIVSIDDLRNPSKSLKDSSVWTNAVNVN
-4084 SENTVVNAGDLKNLV
+4084 DLKKLV
-4099 DTGFKLNTSG
+4099 DAGFKLNTSG
-4109 HSGDAQTVKIG
+4109 QGNAGASTVKIG
-4120 ETIKVVDGA
+4120 DTINVVDGA
-4129 NTKVSDITPK
+4129 NTKVSAITS
-4139 DGVHEFHID
+4139 
-4148 VTGLPMT
+4148 
-4155 YTATKTDAKGNVV
+4155 A
-4168 GDPVSV
+4168 
-4174 SKVGDTYQ
+4174 
-4182 DAAGNKLIKVGDK
+4182 
-4195 YYRPDQLVDSNV
+4195 
-4207 PNPEVKD
+4207 
-4214 AEKANG
+4214 
-4220 LTITDSISLVNNN
+4220 
-4233 GKTIPTTLKN
+4233 
-4243 VGSGLK
+4243 
-4249 DANGNPTS
+4249 
-4257 IDQAVG
+4257 
-4263 SNAVNVDDLRTIGK
+4263 
-4277 AATTEVTGTG
+4277 
-4287 AAEVTKV
+4287 
-4294 TGADGQNI
+4294 
-4302 YNVHVDK
+4302 
-4309 LMTVKPVDANTDIA
+4309 
-4323 RGGDGKYYDAKDIAG
+4323 
-4338 KTFVSDGHGGGNWYD
+4338 
-4353 ANDVD
+4353 
-4358 QTTGKPKTE
+4358 
-4367 DDGITPKQPL
+4367 
-4377 ADQPQAVDQNM
+4377 
-4388 LKNSVVNPNGDG
+4388 
-4400 PTVLDNVKSGIGGK
+4400 
-4414 VVDPEHEDKNTFI
+4414 
-4427 ENINKVGKKSDDGT
+4427 DDGT
-4441 EAPDAISENTVVNA
+4441 HT
-4455 KDLKNVVDTGFKLN
+4455 
-4469 TSGHS
+4469 
-4474 GDAQTVKIGETIK
+4474 
-4487 VVDGANTKVSDIT
+4487 
-4500 SKDGVH
+4500 
-4506 EFHIDVT
+4506 
-4513 GLPMTYTVSQTG
+4513 
-4525 DAGTSESV
+4525 
-4533 SKVGDTYQLADGTKL
+4533 
-4548 VKVGDKFYK
+4548 
-4557 PSQLVDPKAD
+4557 
-4567 QPQVRPEEVDKNWTV
+4567 
-4582 NDSISLVNKDGSN
+4582 
-4595 NAPTLKNV
+4595 
-4603 GSGLKNAA
+4603 
-4611 GESTSID
+4611 
-4618 QAVGSNA
+4618 
-4625 VNVDDLRTIG
+4625 
-4635 KAATTEVTGTGAAE
+4635 
-4649 VTKVT
+4649 
-4654 GADGQN
+4654 
-4660 IYNVHV
+4660 
-4666 DKLMTVKPVDANTDI
+4666 
-4681 ARGGDGKYY
+4681 
-4690 DAKDIAGKTFVSDG
+4690 
-4704 HGGGNWYDANDVDQ
+4704 
-4718 TTGKPKT
+4718 
-4725 EDDGITPKQPLEDQ
+4725 
-4739 PEAVKQNKLK
+4739 
-4749 NSLVN
+4749 
-4754 PNGNDPTVLDN
+4754 
-4765 VKSGIGGE
+4765 
-4773 VVDPE
+4773 
-4778 HEDKNT
+4778 
-4784 FIENI
+4784 
-4789 NKVGKKS
+4789 
-4796 DDGTKAPDAIS
+4796 
-4807 ENTVVNAKD
+4807 
-4816 LKNVVDTGFK
+4816 
-4826 LNTSGHSGDAQT
+4826 
-4838 VKIGETIKVVDGAN
+4838 
-4852 TKVSDIT
+4852 
-4859 PKDGVHEFHID
+4859 FHID

-4877 YTAIKTDAN
+4877 YTATKTDAN
-4886 GTPTGKPV
+4886 GAPTGEPV

-4929 KSDAEGLTIKESVSL
+4929 KPDAEGLTIKESVSL

-4962 NGMKADADPM
+4962 NGMDASEKPM
-4972 AWGKILN
+4972 DWNTILN
-4979 PSDADKA
+4979 PTGENEDK
-4986 KVDNMLTN
+4986 VNNMLTN
-4994 AANIGDVRDAIKSIT
+4994 AANIGDVRDAMQSVTEAGK
-5009 DGTSDNASGGFGL
+5009 GGGFGL
-5022 TGNNGDVK
+5022 TGNNGTVT

-5045 KVDEAG
+5045 AVDEKTG
-5051 QDLHVPEKST
+5051 DDLNTPEKST
-5061 TDQNTYVNVKDV
+5061 TDKNTYVNVKDITG
-5073 PNADGQG
+5073 ADG
-5080 GTHKEMVVE
+5080 TTSKEMVVE

-5096 LDSVTVGNVDKNG
+5096 LDSVTVGEVGADG
-5109 NGGTVINK
+5109 NTDGVTKITK
-5117 DGMTVKDA
+5117 DGMNTKVVENGKTKSTDVSADGVTVTDA
-5125 TGNNSTSIGTGT
+5125 DGRTNTSTATKNELVDGKNKN
-5137 IGTSKTDQDGNTSST
+5137 TSTATKNELTDGDNTNTSTATENKLTDKDGNTNTST
-5152 NIDGGT
+5152 STETKLSDKEGDKTTSIKAGDMTVSKKNDKGETGSTHVDGGT
-5158 ITSEKKDKDGNK
+5158 I
-5170 QSTTIDGSHMTLENK
+5170 TLENK
-5185 DKDGKLTGPK
+5185 DKDGKALDAK
-5195 TEVSNEGMTITPV
+5195 TELSNKGMTITPV
-5208 DKDGNAVTDPKKQVS
+5208 DKKGNPIDGKKVS
-5223 ITDKGLNNGGN
+5223 LSDKGLNNGGN
-5234 QIINVDSGLKGTN
+5234 QIINVDSGLKNDKGQKVDIN
-5247 GSVKLKD
+5247 DIKD
-5254 ATGDMLNNAVNVGDL
+5254 DDSMLNNAVNVGDL
-5269 KEAINN
+5269 KEAMNK
-5275 AQTAVDGDGA
+5275 AKTEVGGSGA
-5285 AEISKS
+5285 ADVIPGTGK
-5291 VDDNGRPTYKV
+5291 DGNPKYTV
-5302 HVDKLVEAKSD
+5302 HVDKLVEAKAD
-5313 DGKPI
+5313 DGKAI
-5318 VRGSDNKFYYKDES
+5318 VRGEDNKFYYKDES
-5332 LQQGTDGK
+5332 LKQGKDGK
-5340 WYALDQLNP
+5340 WYPKDKLDADGNP
-5349 DNTPVEGAVGKD
+5349 EAGAVGKNIPILGTD
-5361 TTELTVVPQDKLKTS
+5361 PVPADNLKTS
-5376 LVNPNGDGATKLD
+5376 LVNPNDPNSKVKLD

-5407 KVNGADGTNSF
+5407 KVNGVGGTNSF

-5423 KVGKEGGIGND
+5423 KVGKKDADGNLASDGIADD

-5497 RKAAIKEK
+5497 RKTAIKEK

-5553 GAETTSS
+5553 GSETTSS

-5573 YEVDEKGEVVRDAN
+5573 YEVDKNGEVVRDAN

-5600 TKGGTVTIKDSNV
+5600 T
-5613 ATGPDGKPLY
+5613 
-5623 KVDENG
+5623 
-5629 NPVLDEKGHKIP
+5629 
-5641 ITESSSTTTKG
+5641 
-5652 GITESVVEKAE
+5652 
-5663 VDGDKPLIDENGN
+5663 
-5676 PITSKST
+5676 
-5683 TTTGGG
+5683 GGG
-5689 KLATDVEKVKM
+5689 KLATDVERVEM

-5738 YDKGTNGSVTIKGD
+5738 YDKDTNGSVTIKGD

-5784 DGNGQIVR
+5784 DGNGQLVL

-5800 EVTNSTNINSDGFT
+5800 EVTNKTNINSDGFT

-5855 DKDGNWV
+5855 DKNGNWV

-5920 QLRGLTQNINND
+5920 QLRDLTQNINND

-5993 SDHTMANVGV
+5993 SDHTMANIGV

>member
-97 TDEVPVSVKYDET
+97 AEGDPVSVKYDEK
-110 TGTIKLVKTDPNTNV
+110 TGTIKIIKTDPNTND

-136 NISPITSIG
+136 SITPIIDNGEKTVKNTIALG
-145 TKDSTD
+145 QNST
-151 TKNPTGIIAMGDQS
+151 
-165 KAVQSNSIAIGA
+165 VLQSNTIAIGT
-177 DAHAGDLTPKK
+177 DAHAGNV
-188 GTNYP
+188 GG
-193 VDNSNGYIAIGTKT
+193 SNDTSGRIAIGTKT
-207 VASGDR
+207 VASGNR
-213 SIALGNQSTSN
+213 SIALGNYSTEN
-224 NGSYNIAQGNDS
+224 KGSYNIVQGSDS
-236 IGIGTSTSVFGY
+236 IGIGTSTSIFGY

-257 IIGIPDPELVSKDG
+257 IIGVPDPDLVKDG

-277 KTKYSEGDL
+277 KTTYGEGDL

-318 VAIGSGVQSLSDG
+318 VAIGSGVQSLSNG

-343 EEGSRKVGRKEKEFY
+343 EDGSRFKNGEDVTGDFY

-376 TDIAGDKQ
+376 NDINGDTPYKKSNSGRKGK
-384 YEKTGSTWENGGTLP
+384 YKYENGGSLP

-414 IVEGKNALGIGTYT
+414 IVEGENALGIGTYT

-448 KKDKSQYARDMRKIM
+448 DKDKSAYARAMRKIM
-463 DMEETLYDAKEALKS
+463 DMEETLYDAKEALQA
-478 GSTSDKATLEANVKT
+478 GTGDTATLESNVKA
-493 AEESLAAAKKEFRKN
+493 AEKSLATAKKDFRDT
-508 YLSKYSFVEG
+508 YLKKYSFVDG
-518 EGALGVGR
+518 NGALGVGR

-537 VGDYAKAISNDAIA
+537 VGDYAKAISSDAIA

-565 MGGSAHVGT
+565 MGGKAHVGT

-596 VALGAFSQVTGENSL
+596 VALGAFSQVTGQNSL
-611 ALGFGKQIDSA
+611 ALGFGKQTDSA

-641 VKGNNSILIGS
+641 IQGNNSILIGS

-664 GNNINIEAADQNDQ
+664 GNNINIKAADQNDQ

-776 YQQQFNS
+776 YEQKFNS

-791 SKVGSLI
+791 TKVGSLI

-830 EEIYADSTLK
+830 DTIYADNTLS
-840 EADKEKVW
+840 EEDKAKVW
-848 DTIQKSISSSNS
+848 NTIQKSISSSDT

-911 SVTVTEDGQI
+911 SVTVSEDGQI
-921 TVAGDINTL
+921 TVAGDIDTL

-935 VGTVGGSNGTVAYD
+935 AGTVGGSNGTVAYD
-949 ADKKTDETE
+949 ADKKTGETE
-958 EAYQARIAKLEK
+958 EAYQARIAKLKE

-1008 KSVELRGETK
+1008 TSVELRGETK
-1018 EVNGSQETPVTMM
+1018 EVNGSQVTPVTMM

-1045 GDAGSTTTKKVSTTV
+1045 DGSGSTTTKNVSTTV

-1069 TVKVTNGADGGKDLV
+1069 TVKVTNGEDGGKDLV
-1084 SLGKGSATTGE
+1084 SLGKGSATPGE

-1135 QPVSETNK
+1135 QDISDTNT
-1143 SATMDRITYTT
+1143 AANMDRITYTT
-1154 TGPNKTVIN
+1154 KGPNNSTIN

-1177 SKDVTDNKA
+1177 SKDVTDDKA

-1196 KFTDGANTKVST
+1196 KFTDGANTKVSN
-1208 VESKDGVHELHID
+1208 VESKDGVHSLHID
-1221 VTGLPVVYTDKD
+1221 VNGLPVVYTDED

-1249 FDNGTLKPNATSSD
+1249 FDNGTLKSNATPSA

-1279 DGSTPTTVNNVGSS
+1279 DGSTPTTVNNVGSA

-1299 NGAPTGSTINGEP
+1299 NGAPKGSTINGEP
-1312 GNNRFIDNL
+1312 GNNSFIDNL

-1338 TTGDLKNLADTPLFF
+1338 TTGDLKNLADTSLFF
-1353 AGDSADGV
+1353 SGDAADG
-1361 NEKETTAD
+1361 
-1369 KNAFG
+1369 KNGNGKNTFG
-1374 RKLSQQMKILG
+1374 RKLSEEAKIVG
-1385 GVDLG
+1385 GVTTP
-1390 LQDSATADQR
+1390 AN
-1400 KKAIA
+1400 
-1405 DKLTDGNI
+1405 LTDNNI
-1413 GVISDGTD
+1413 GVVSNGSD

-1433 LDSTTYTSDA
+1433 LDSTTYTSDT
-1443 TATDDGDAKSSMKV
+1443 TATDDGDTKSSMKV

-1464 VNANGDTVSNTP
+1464 VEANGDTVNNTP

-1556 GQPTKPGASTVKIG
+1556 GQPANPGADTIKIG
-1570 ETINVVNGANTKV
+1570 DTINIVDGMNTKV
-1583 SAIDDN
+1583 SAIDDS

-1605 SYTDGEGNVLTKI
+1605 SYTDGEGNALTKI
-1618 GDDYYKNTDIEDGKP
+1618 GDNYYKNTDIEDGKP

-1682 SQIDGIN
+1682 SQIDDIN
-1689 DANKVEKVPGTNQF
+1689 DANKVEKVPGTNKF

-1732 VALTPLFFEGDTAE
+1732 VALTPLFFEGDTADGK
-1746 SATTKNAF
+1746 TGTDGKPHKNTF
-1754 GRKLSEKAKILGG
+1754 GRKLSETAKIIGG
-1767 QKDVTKLTDNNIGVV
+1767 QTDVTKLTDGNIGVV

-1865 LGTEPSQVIS
+1865 LGTDPSQDIS
-1875 DTNTAANMD
+1875 GTNTAANMD

-1946 SENGVHELHI
+1946 SEKGVHELHI

-1962 MSYTDND
+1962 VSYTDTD

-2005 NIKLVNTDGT
+2005 NIKVVNTDGT

-2023 NVASGIGGEVKDA
+2023 NVASGIGGEVKDPA
-2036 AHDNANTFLEN
+2036 YNNENTFIEN
-2047 VNKIGK
+2047 IKKVGK
-2053 EEGGQPAADAIS
+2053 KNDDGTVAPDAIS

-2075 KNLVDTGF
+2075 KKLVDTGF

-2162 GVPNKDAVAVDPKK
+2162 GVPNKDAVAVDPEK

-2201 AIEGNVGN
+2201 AIDGVVGN
-2209 GAPNSSTINGEGG
+2209 GAPNGSTINGEGG

-2237 NGIDKNSAVTTG
+2237 NGIDKNSVVTTG
-2249 DLKNLADTPLFF
+2249 DLKNLADTSLFF

-2267 GKEYNGTTNTKN
+2267 GKNGNVKN

-2358 GDNNA
+2358 DDKDT
-2363 VKTDAPSLTTDGIT
+2363 VKTDAPSLTTDGID
-2377 GGNKQITNV
+2377 GGNKQITNI
-2386 GSGLK
+2386 GSGFKNGTTSVTIDDIKNPSDALK
-2391 DGDTTISIS
+2391 DSN
-2400 DLKDPDKVPPTS
+2400 VW
-2412 PVLNNAANVGDLKN
+2412 NNAVNVGDLKN

-2514 PAGTDEVPAN
+2514 PVGTAEVLAN
-2524 KVTSNVSMLDNTG
+2524 KVTNNVSMLDNTG
-2537 SHTGVAPQIKN
+2537 SHIGVAPQIKN

-2561 TPNELLNMTDANDPV
+2561 KPNELLNMTDANNPV

-2601 AAEVTKLTA
+2601 KAIVTQTEG
-2610 DDGHEIYNVHVDK
+2610 DDGHATYNVHVDP
-2623 LMKVTAVETNTDVAR
+2623 VVDVVATDGKTPVVR
-2638 GGDGKYYKAGDI
+2638 GDDGKYYNPTDI

-2657 DGNGGGQWY
+2657 DGKGGGSWY
-2666 NSTDVDE
+2666 NKSDIGPN
-2673 KTGKPLDDKN
+2673 GKPNTDAPVQNIGPVDVKN
-2683 PLPSDQAPQ
+2683 
-2692 PMKQSDLKNSI
+2692 NF
-2703 VNPNGEGPTVLDNVK
+2703 VNPNGTGSIVLDNVK
-2718 SGIGGEVKNAAGNN
+2718 SGIGGEVEDAAGNN
-2732 TFIENINKVGKKNDD
+2732 TFIKNINKVGKKNDD

-2768 LVETGFKLNTSGQP
+2768 VVDTGFKLNTSGQGTNP
-2782 TTTGADTVKIGDTI
+2782 ADTVKVGDTI

-2801 KNTTVSAITS
+2801 KNTTVSAITHPA
-2811 TADGTHTF
+2811 TGVHEF

-2831 ATETDGEGKPMG
+2831 AKEGENGQ
-2843 MPVDVTKTKDGYQ
+2843 PVDVSKVGDNYQ
-2856 KADGTP
+2856 LADGTKLVKYGDKFYKP
-2862 LIKINENGKDV
+2862 NQIVNGQPVGDAQGFTIND
-2873 YYTTDQLDNNVPKPG
+2873 D
-2888 AKGLTITDNIRLI
+2888 IRLV
-2901 NPKDGTGAT
+2901 NPNNGTGPV
-2910 KITNVAAG
+2910 KITNVAPG
-2918 TDDTDAV
+2918 VGDTDAV
-2925 NVSQLKEMAAGASTE
+2925 NMSQLKTLSAGSKTE
-2940 VTGTGKAIVTSKKGD
+2940 VTGTGAAEVTKKTAKDGHD
-2955 AGQTVYNVHVDPV
+2955 IYNVHVDKLLTVKPV
-2968 VEVQSKDGSEVTRGG
+2968 TPGTPMEHGADGKYYAPSEIQDKIFVSDGNGGGSWYAKDDVDKYGTPLDGKSPLAEQPTALDPNTLKTSVTNPNGNGPTIVDNVKSVLDGSGIGNGADMSSTIDAIENGKRVDKAGSNQFIKDLTGLNPTTDADKLNSVSTVSDLQKVALTPLFFEGDTAKDATTNNAFGRKLSEKAKILGGQKDVTKLTDNNIGVVSNGSDTLTIKLAKELQDLTSVTTVDETNGTKTIVSGKGVTTDGKVVVNNGKTGDEAKEFVTIDKGTDGSGTDKEYGKIGLDGKNGSNATITIDRGTESLNDDVNIGVDPSQPVSETNKSATMDRITYTTTGPNNTVINHEVATLDDGFFLTTSKDVTDNKAAAKVKLNNTIKFTDGANTKVSTVDSKDGIHELHVDVTGLPVTYTASELDDNGKPTNTQNVSKVGDTYQLEDGTKLVKVDDKYYTPDQLDNGTPKPGVKGLTIDNSIRVINPEQPNSTAKITNVAPGEADTDAVNMSQLKQKVAAATTEVTGTGAAEVTKVTGADGQNIYNVHVDKLMTVKPVDANTNIARGG
-2983 DGKYYKASDI
+2983 DGKYYNADDI
-2993 ADKVYVPNADGNG
+2993 AGKTFVSDGHGG
-3006 GNWYNKTDV
+3006 GNWYDANDV
-3015 TDGKPNTGAN
+3015 DQTTGKPKTEDDGI
-3025 PQTPAALKQSDI
+3025 TLKQPLEDQPQEVDQNMLKNSV
-3037 KTSLV
+3037 V
-3042 NPNAGVD
+3042 NPNGD
-3049 PTSTDNSI
+3049 GPTV
-3057 ILDNVKSGIGGD
+3057 LDNVKSGIGGD
-3069 AGNGIPKGSTID
+3069 AGNGIKNGSTID
-3081 GTTGDNSFIKNLDTV
+3081 GTNGNNTFIEKLDKV
-3096 GKAGGID
+3096 GKPANEGGID
-3103 KNTVVNAGDLKNLAD
+3103 KTTVVNAGDLKNLAD
-3118 TPLFFTGDSADGV
+3118 TPLFFSGDSADGEV
-3131 AAADG
+3131 AADG
-3136 SDKNTF
+3136 TDKNTF
-3142 GRKLS
+3142 SRKLS
-3147 EEMKIVGGVKLGV
+3147 QETKIVGGVELGV
-3160 DANAAPQARKK
+3160 ADTATATERKE
-3171 AIADKLTDGNIG
+3171 AIAAKLTDGNIG

-3240 GMATTEQKVDA
+3240 GMTTTEQKVDA

-3317 DANAPAS
+3317 DANAPAG

-3554 SATYPATNP
+3554 SAAYPATNP

-3695 GDDPTVLDNVKS
+3695 GDDPTVLDNAKS

-3735 GDQPTTDAI
+3735 GDQPTADAI

-3899 NVGSGLKDAAGNV
+3899 NVGSGLKDA
-3912 TSIDQAVGINAV
+3912 
-3924 NVDDLRTIGKAATT
+3924 
-3938 EVTGTGA
+3938 
-3945 AEVTKVT
+3945 
-3952 GADGQNIY
+3952 
-3960 NVHVD
+3960 
-3965 KLMEAKSTEPGKT
+3965 
-3978 IVRGSD
+3978 
-3984 NKYYYVDDALKQA
+3984 
-3997 NDGKWYPADQ
+3997 
-4007 VGTDGKPADGAVGK
+4007 
-4021 DTTELTVV
+4021 
-4029 PADKLKNSLVNP
+4029 
-4041 NGNDPTVLDNVK
+4041 
-4053 SGIGGKVD
+4053 
-4061 DADSNHENTFM
+4061 
-4072 KNVNTIGDTNGI
+4072 
-4084 SENTVVNAGDLKNLV
+4084 
-4099 DTGFKLNTSG
+4099 
-4109 HSGDAQTVKIG
+4109 
-4120 ETIKVVDGA
+4120 
-4129 NTKVSDITPK
+4129 
-4139 DGVHEFHID
+4139 
-4148 VTGLPMT
+4148 
-4155 YTATKTDAKGNVV
+4155 
-4168 GDPVSV
+4168 
-4174 SKVGDTYQ
+4174 
-4182 DAAGNKLIKVGDK
+4182 
-4195 YYRPDQLVDSNV
+4195 
-4207 PNPEVKD
+4207 
-4214 AEKANG
+4214 
-4220 LTITDSISLVNNN
+4220 
-4233 GKTIPTTLKN
+4233 
-4243 VGSGLK
+4243 
-4249 DANGNPTS
+4249 NGNPTS
-4257 IDQAVG
+4257 IDKAVG
-4263 SNAVNVDDLRTIGK
+4263 SNAVNVDDLRTMGK
-4277 AATTEVTGTG
+4277 AATTEVTGSG

-4294 TGADGQNI
+4294 KGADGQNI

-4338 KTFVSDGHGGGNWYD
+4338 KTFVPSENKWYNT
-4353 ANDVD
+4353 ADVD
-4358 QTTGKPKTE
+4358 ENTGKPLKGKTPL
-4367 DDGITPKQPL
+4367 DNQPT
-4377 ADQPQAVDQNM
+4377 AVDQNK

-4414 VVDPEHEDKNTFI
+4414 VVDPEHENKNTFI
-4427 ENINKVGKKSDDGT
+4427 ENINKVGKKNDDGT
-4441 EAPDAISENTVVNA
+4441 VSPDAISENTVVNA

-4474 GDAQTVKIGETIK
+4474 GDAQTVKIGDTINII
-4487 VVDGANTKVSDIT
+4487 DGANTKVSA
-4500 SKDGVH
+4500 
-4506 EFHIDVT
+4506 ID
-4513 GLPMTYTVSQTG
+4513 
-4525 DAGTSESV
+4525 
-4533 SKVGDTYQLADGTKL
+4533 
-4548 VKVGDKFYK
+4548 
-4557 PSQLVDPKAD
+4557 
-4567 QPQVRPEEVDKNWTV
+4567 
-4582 NDSISLVNKDGSN
+4582 DS
-4595 NAPTLKNV
+4595 T
-4603 GSGLKNAA
+4603 
-4611 GESTSID
+4611 
-4618 QAVGSNA
+4618 
-4625 VNVDDLRTIG
+4625 
-4635 KAATTEVTGTGAAE
+4635 TGTH
-4649 VTKVT
+4649 T
-4654 GADGQN
+4654 
-4660 IYNVHV
+4660 
-4666 DKLMTVKPVDANTDI
+4666 
-4681 ARGGDGKYY
+4681 
-4690 DAKDIAGKTFVSDG
+4690 
-4704 HGGGNWYDANDVDQ
+4704 
-4718 TTGKPKT
+4718 
-4725 EDDGITPKQPLEDQ
+4725 
-4739 PEAVKQNKLK
+4739 
-4749 NSLVN
+4749 
-4754 PNGNDPTVLDN
+4754 
-4765 VKSGIGGE
+4765 
-4773 VVDPE
+4773 
-4778 HEDKNT
+4778 
-4784 FIENI
+4784 
-4789 NKVGKKS
+4789 
-4796 DDGTKAPDAIS
+4796 
-4807 ENTVVNAKD
+4807 
-4816 LKNVVDTGFK
+4816 
-4826 LNTSGHSGDAQT
+4826 
-4838 VKIGETIKVVDGAN
+4838 
-4852 TKVSDIT
+4852 
-4859 PKDGVHEFHID
+4859 FHID

-4877 YTAIKTDAN
+4877 YTATKTDAK
-4886 GTPTGKPV
+4886 GTPTGEPV

-4901 GYQLADGTKLVK
+4901 SYQLADGTKLVK
-4913 AGDKYYTPDQ
+4913 VDDKYYTPDQ
-4923 LENGKP
+4923 LDNGKP
-4929 KSDAEGLTIKESVSL
+4929 KPDVEGLIIKESVSL

-4962 NGMKADADPM
+4962 DGMNAGGDPM
-4972 AWGKILN
+4972 DWSKILN
-4979 PSDADKA
+4979 PSEEDKP
-4986 KVDNMLTN
+4986 KVSNMLTN

-5045 KVDEAG
+5045 KFDEAG
-5051 QDLHVPEKST
+5051 QDLHMPEKST

-5073 PNADGQG
+5073 PNADGN

-5096 LDSVTVGNVDKNG
+5096 LDSVTVGNVDENG

-5137 IGTSKTDQDGNTSST
+5137 IGTSKTDKDGNTSST

-5234 QIINVDSGLKGTN
+5234 QIINVDSGLKDTN

-5302 HVDKLVEAKSD
+5302 HVDKLVEAKAD
-5313 DGKPI
+5313 DGKAI
-5318 VRGSDNKFYYKDES
+5318 VRGEDNKFYYKDES
-5332 LQQGTDGK
+5332 LKQGKDGK
-5340 WYALDQLNP
+5340 WYPQDKLDADGNP
-5349 DNTPVEGAVGKD
+5349 EAGAVGKNIPILGTD
-5361 TTELTVVPQDKLKTS
+5361 PVPADNLKTS
-5376 LVNPNGDGATKLD
+5376 LVNPNDPNSKVKLD

-5423 KVGKEGGIGND
+5423 KVGKKDADGNLAPDGIADD

-5465 EHTNTFDRKLGK
+5465 EHTNAFDRKLGK

-5497 RKAAIKEK
+5497 RKAAIKKK

-5573 YEVDEKGEVVRDAN
+5573 YEVDEKGEVVRDSN
-5587 GDPIPVTKTSSTT
+5587 GDPVPVTKTSSTT

-5623 KVDENG
+5623 KVDEKG

-5676 PITSKST
+5676 PIMSKST

-5738 YDKGTNGSVTIKGD
+5738 YDKDTNGSVTIKGD

-5757 SKDENGHDKVTNI
+5757 SKDENGHDKVTEI
-5770 SSDGFNSTATTFER
+5770 SSDGFNSTATAFER

-5876 IQGINQSGTGISKVR
+5876 IQGINQSGTGISKVK

-5905 HVAEGIAPDDAVNVS
+5905 HVAEGVAPDDAVNVS

-6057 EILNLVK
+6057 EILDLVK

>member
-97 TDEVPVSVKYDET
+97 AEGDPVSVKYDEK
-110 TGTIKLVKTDPNTNV
+110 TGTIKIIKTDPNTND

-136 NISPITSIG
+136 NISPITSVGI
-145 TKDSTD
+145 KDSTD
-151 TKNPTGIIAMGDQS
+151 TKDPTGIIAMGDQS

-257 IIGIPDPELVSKDG
+257 IIGIPDPTLVSADG

-277 KTKYSEGDL
+277 KTKYSEDDL

-343 EEGSRKVGRKEKEFY
+343 QEGSRKVGRREKEFY

-384 YEKTGSTWENGGTLP
+384 YEKETGTWENGGTLP

-434 AIGLAT
+434 AIGLAN

-463 DMEETLYDAKEALKS
+463 DMEETLYDAKEALQA
-478 GSTSDKATLEANVKT
+478 GTGDTATLESAVKA
-493 AEESLAAAKKEFRKN
+493 AEESLATAKKAFRET
-508 YLSKYSFVEG
+508 YLKKYSFVDG
-518 EGALGVGR
+518 NGALGVGR

-596 VALGAFSQVTGENSL
+596 VALGAFSEVTGENSL
-611 ALGFGKQIDSA
+611 ALGFGKQSGDA

-641 VKGNNSILIGS
+641 IQGNNSILIGS

-664 GNNINIEAADQNDQ
+664 GNNINIKAADQNDQ

-776 YQQQFNS
+776 YEQQFNS

-791 SKVGSLI
+791 TKVGSLI

-808 TKNGVPLGEQQ
+808 TKNGVPLGKQQ

-830 EEIYADSTLK
+830 DTIYADNTLS
-840 EADKEKVW
+840 EEDKAKVW
-848 DTIQKSISSSNS
+848 DTIQKSISSSDT

-911 SVTVTEDGQI
+911 SVTVSEDGQI

-935 VGTVGGSNGTVAYD
+935 AGTVNGSNGTVAYD
-949 ADKKTDETE
+949 ADKKTGETE
-958 EAYQARIAKLEK
+958 EAYQARIAKLKK

-1008 KSVELRGETK
+1008 TSVELRGEMK

-1045 GDAGSTTTKKVSTTV
+1045 DGSGSTTTKNVSTTV

-1069 TVKVTNGADGGKDLV
+1069 TVKVTNGEDGGKDLV

-1114 ITIDRGTKSMNDKVN
+1114 ITIDRGTKS
-1129 LGTDPS
+1129 LTDTANVGKDREKKIGADN
-1135 QPVSETNK
+1135 PV
-1143 SATMDRITYTT
+1143 AGMDRITYTT
-1154 TGPNKTVIN
+1154 KGPNDSTIN

-1177 SKDVTDNKA
+1177 SKDVTDKEA
-1186 AAKVKLNNTI
+1186 PAGVKLNHTI
-1196 KFTDGANTKVST
+1196 KFTDGANTKVSGVT
-1208 VESKDGVHELHID
+1208 SDNNGVHSLHID
-1221 VTGLPVVYTDKD
+1221 VNGLPVVYTDED

-1249 FDNGTLKPNATSSD
+1249 FDNGTLKPNATPSE

-1279 DGSTPTTVNNVGSS
+1279 DGSAPTTVNNVGSS

-1299 NGAPTGSTINGEP
+1299 NGAPKGSTINGER
-1312 GNNRFIDNL
+1312 GNNSFIDNL

-1338 TTGDLKNLADTPLFF
+1338 TTGDLKNLADTSLFF
-1353 AGDSADGV
+1353 SGDAADG
-1361 NEKETTAD
+1361 KEYNGATNT
-1369 KNAFG
+1369 KNTFG
-1374 RKLSQQMKILG
+1374 RKLSEEAKIVG
-1385 GVDLG
+1385 GVTTP
-1390 LQDSATADQR
+1390 AN
-1400 KKAIA
+1400 
-1405 DKLTDGNI
+1405 LTDNNI
-1413 GVISDGTD
+1413 GVVSNGSD

-1433 LDSTTYTSDA
+1433 LDSTTYTSDT
-1443 TATDDGDAKSSMKV
+1443 TATDDGDVKSSMKV

-1464 VNANGDTVSNTP
+1464 VNANGDTVNNTP

-1556 GQPTKPGASTVKIG
+1556 GQPANPGADTIKIG
-1570 ETINVVNGANTKV
+1570 DTINIVDGMNTKV
-1583 SAIDDN
+1583 SAIDDS

-1605 SYTDGEGNVLTKI
+1605 SYTDGEGNALTKI
-1618 GDDYYKNTDIEDGKP
+1618 GDNYYKNTDIEDGKP

-1682 SQIDGIN
+1682 SQIDDIN
-1689 DANKVEKVPGTNQF
+1689 DANKVEKVPGTNKF

-1732 VALTPLFFEGDTAE
+1732 VALTPLFFEGDTADGK
-1746 SATTKNAF
+1746 TGTDGKPHKNTF
-1754 GRKLSEKAKILGG
+1754 GRKLSETAKIIGG
-1767 QKDVTKLTDNNIGVV
+1767 QTDVTKLTDGNIGVV

-1865 LGTEPSQVIS
+1865 LGTDPSQDIS
-1875 DTNTAANMD
+1875 GTNTAANMD

-1946 SENGVHELHI
+1946 SEKGVHELHI

-1962 MSYTDND
+1962 VSYTDTD

-2005 NIKLVNTDGT
+2005 NIKVVNTDGT

-2023 NVASGIGGEVKDA
+2023 NVASGIGGEVKDP
-2036 AHDNANTFLEN
+2036 AHNNENTFIEN
-2047 VNKIGK
+2047 IKKVGK
-2053 EEGGQPAADAIS
+2053 KNDDGTVAPDAIS

-2075 KNLVDTGF
+2075 KKLVDTGF

-2088 GQPTDPGATTVKI
+2088 GQPTKTGASTVKI
-2101 GETINVVNGVNT
+2101 GDTINIIDGANT
-2113 KVSAITTS
+2113 KVSAIDDSITGT
-2121 KDGVHEFHIDVT
+2121 HTFHIDVN
-2133 GMPISYTDTDGN
+2133 GLPMSYVDGDGN
-2145 ALTKIGDNY
+2145 PLTKIGDKFYKTSDLVNGVPPAGTAEVPANKVTSNVSMLDNTGSHTGVAPQIKNVGSGLVDNNGNTIKPNELLNMTDANNPVLKNAVNVGDLKQVAAAAKTEVTGTGEAFVTDTEEDGHIIYNVHVDKILAHKDAAGNELVRGGDGKY
-2154 YKNTEITN
+2154 YTNEAIKDKTYIPSENKWYSNSDLTN
-2162 GVPNKDAVAVDPKK
+2162 GKPNKDAQAVTPDP
-2176 VTDNIKVINKD
+2176 VDQSNIKTSLV
-2187 GSTTNPG
+2187 NPNTG
-2194 TISNVKS
+2194 VGADTDTSMTLDNVKS
-2201 AIEGNVGN
+2201 GIGGDAGN
-2209 GAPNSSTINGEGG
+2209 GIKDG
-2222 TNTFI
+2222 TTVDGTQGNNTFI
-2227 DNVNRIGADT
+2227 KNLDNVGGTGKDA
-2237 NGIDKNSAVTTG
+2237 IDKTTVVNAG
-2249 DLKNLADTPLFF
+2249 DLKNLAETPLFF

-2267 GKEYNGTTNTKN
+2267 GKNGNGKN

-2293 GVTTPANLT
+2293 GVTTPDNLT

-2331 YTSPTTKTDDGD
+2331 YTSPTTKTDDGE

-2363 VKTDAPSLTTDGIT
+2363 VKTDAPSLTTDGID
-2377 GGNKQITNV
+2377 GGNKQITNI
-2386 GSGLK
+2386 GSGFKNGTTSVTIDDIKNPSDALK
-2391 DGDTTISIS
+2391 DSN
-2400 DLKDPDKVPPTS
+2400 VW
-2412 PVLNNAANVGDLKN
+2412 NNAVNVGDLKN

-2444 ASTVKIGDTINII
+2444 ASTVKIGDTI
-2457 DGANTKVSAIDD
+2457 
-2469 STTGTHTF
+2469 
-2477 HIDVN
+2477 
-2482 GLPMSYVD
+2482 
-2490 SDGNPLTKIG
+2490 
-2500 DKFYKTSDLVNGVP
+2500 
-2514 PAGTDEVPAN
+2514 
-2524 KVTSNVSMLDNTG
+2524 
-2537 SHTGVAPQIKN
+2537 
-2548 VGSGLVDNNGKTI
+2548 
-2561 TPNELLNMTDANDPV
+2561 
-2576 LKNAVNVGDLKQVA
+2576 
-2590 AAAKTEVTGTG
+2590 
-2601 AAEVTKLTA
+2601 
-2610 DDGHEIYNVHVDK
+2610 
-2623 LMKVTAVETNTDVAR
+2623 
-2638 GGDGKYYKAGDI
+2638 
-2650 ADKTFVS
+2650 
-2657 DGNGGGQWY
+2657 
-2666 NSTDVDE
+2666 
-2673 KTGKPLDDKN
+2673 
-2683 PLPSDQAPQ
+2683 
-2692 PMKQSDLKNSI
+2692 
-2703 VNPNGEGPTVLDNVK
+2703 
-2718 SGIGGEVKNAAGNN
+2718 
-2732 TFIENINKVGKKNDD
+2732 
-2747 GTVAPDAISENT
+2747 
-2759 VVNAKDLKN
+2759 
-2768 LVETGFKLNTSGQP
+2768 
-2782 TTTGADTVKIGDTI
+2782 

-2801 KNTTVSAITS
+2801 KNTTVSAITHPD
-2811 TADGTHTF
+2811 TGVHEF

-2831 ATETDGEGKPMG
+2831 ATETDGEGKPTG
-2843 MPVDVTKTKDGYQ
+2843 TPVDVTKTKDGYQ
-2856 KADGTP
+2856 KADGTS

-2873 YYTTDQLDNNVPKPG
+2873 YYTADQLDNNEPKTG

-2955 AGQTVYNVHVDPV
+2955 AGQTVYNVHVDSV

-2983 DGKYYKASDI
+2983 DGKYYKSRDI

-3025 PQTPAALKQSDI
+3025 PQTPVALKQSDI

-3069 AGNGIPKGSTID
+3069 AGNNGIPKDSTID

-3160 DANAAPQARKK
+3160 DANADPQARKK

-3183 VISDGTNKL
+3183 VISDGTNTL

-3228 DDIVKTISTTPN
+3228 DDIVKTISTAPN
-3240 GMATTEQKVDA
+3240 GMTTTEQKVDA
-3251 SGTPTGESKTTTVT
+3251 TGAPTGESKTTMVT

-3276 EGQTTKTVL
+3276 DGQTTKTAL
-3285 DKDGLATDG
+3285 NKDGLATDG

-3300 GKDGDAGKEL
+3300 GKDGDAEKEL

-3317 DANAPAS
+3317 DANAPAG

-3338 GSEATITIDRGTKSL
+3338 GSEATITINRGTKSL

-3359 ALDPTKPVGENNPMS
+3359 ALDPTKPVGKNNPMS

-3415 AKVAMNHTIT
+3415 TKVAMNHTIT

-3432 KVSKVT
+3432 KVSKVM

-3469 VGDSYVDADGE
+3469 VGGSYVDADGE

-3676 QAPQALNQNELK
+3676 QAPQALKQNELK

-3735 GDQPTTDAI
+3735 GDQPTADAI

-3820 AEFDGDGK
+3820 AQFDGDGK

-3855 GGKYYKPKQL
+3855 GGKYYKPNQL

-3887 NPNSAADPATLK
+3887 NPNSADDPATLK
-3899 NVGSGLKDAAGNV
+3899 NVGSGLVDKNGKPV
-3912 TSIDQAVGINAV
+3912 SIDEAVGTNAV
-3924 NVDDLRTIGKAATT
+3924 NVNDLRKMGSAAKT
-3938 EVTGTGA
+3938 EVKGTGA
-3945 AEVTKVT
+3945 AEVTKLT
-3952 GADGQNIY
+3952 ADDGHEIY

-3965 KLMEAKSTEPGKT
+3965 KLMKVTAVTPNT
-3978 IVRGSD
+3978 DVTRGGD
-3984 NKYYYVDDALKQA
+3984 GKYYKAGDIADKTFVSDGNGGGDWYNSTDVDEKTGKPL
-3997 NDGKWYPADQ
+3997 DGKNPLPSDQ
-4007 VGTDGKPADGAVGK
+4007 TPQPMKQSD
-4021 DTTELTVV
+4021 
-4029 PADKLKNSLVNP
+4029 LKNSIVNP
-4041 NGNDPTVLDNVK
+4041 NGDGPTVVDNVK
-4053 SGIGGKVD
+4053 SVLDSASIGNGGADGSTIDGVGGNNEFIKQLTGLNPATAADKAKLNSVATVGDLQKVALTPLFFEGD
-4061 DADSNHENTFM
+4061 SADGVPATDGTDKNTFGRKLSEKAKIVGGVDLGLQGTVTTEQRKQAIADKLTDKNIGVISNGSDTLTIKLAKDLTGLNSSVYTSLTPAGNDGDATSSM
-4072 KNVNTIGDTNGI
+4072 KLDGNGIRFIDGQGKAKTDAPSLTTDGIKGGNKQITDVADGLKNGDTIVSIDDLRNPSKSLKDSSVWTNAVNVN
-4084 SENTVVNAGDLKNLV
+4084 DLKKLV
-4099 DTGFKLNTSG
+4099 DAGFKLNTSG
-4109 HSGDAQTVKIG
+4109 QGNAGASTVKIG
-4120 ETIKVVDGA
+4120 DTINVVDGA
-4129 NTKVSDITPK
+4129 NTKVSAITS
-4139 DGVHEFHID
+4139 
-4148 VTGLPMT
+4148 
-4155 YTATKTDAKGNVV
+4155 A
-4168 GDPVSV
+4168 
-4174 SKVGDTYQ
+4174 
-4182 DAAGNKLIKVGDK
+4182 
-4195 YYRPDQLVDSNV
+4195 
-4207 PNPEVKD
+4207 
-4214 AEKANG
+4214 
-4220 LTITDSISLVNNN
+4220 
-4233 GKTIPTTLKN
+4233 
-4243 VGSGLK
+4243 
-4249 DANGNPTS
+4249 
-4257 IDQAVG
+4257 
-4263 SNAVNVDDLRTIGK
+4263 
-4277 AATTEVTGTG
+4277 
-4287 AAEVTKV
+4287 
-4294 TGADGQNI
+4294 
-4302 YNVHVDK
+4302 
-4309 LMTVKPVDANTDIA
+4309 
-4323 RGGDGKYYDAKDIAG
+4323 
-4338 KTFVSDGHGGGNWYD
+4338 
-4353 ANDVD
+4353 
-4358 QTTGKPKTE
+4358 
-4367 DDGITPKQPL
+4367 
-4377 ADQPQAVDQNM
+4377 
-4388 LKNSVVNPNGDG
+4388 
-4400 PTVLDNVKSGIGGK
+4400 
-4414 VVDPEHEDKNTFI
+4414 
-4427 ENINKVGKKSDDGT
+4427 DDGT
-4441 EAPDAISENTVVNA
+4441 HT
-4455 KDLKNVVDTGFKLN
+4455 
-4469 TSGHS
+4469 
-4474 GDAQTVKIGETIK
+4474 
-4487 VVDGANTKVSDIT
+4487 
-4500 SKDGVH
+4500 
-4506 EFHIDVT
+4506 
-4513 GLPMTYTVSQTG
+4513 
-4525 DAGTSESV
+4525 
-4533 SKVGDTYQLADGTKL
+4533 
-4548 VKVGDKFYK
+4548 
-4557 PSQLVDPKAD
+4557 
-4567 QPQVRPEEVDKNWTV
+4567 
-4582 NDSISLVNKDGSN
+4582 
-4595 NAPTLKNV
+4595 
-4603 GSGLKNAA
+4603 
-4611 GESTSID
+4611 
-4618 QAVGSNA
+4618 
-4625 VNVDDLRTIG
+4625 
-4635 KAATTEVTGTGAAE
+4635 
-4649 VTKVT
+4649 
-4654 GADGQN
+4654 
-4660 IYNVHV
+4660 
-4666 DKLMTVKPVDANTDI
+4666 
-4681 ARGGDGKYY
+4681 
-4690 DAKDIAGKTFVSDG
+4690 
-4704 HGGGNWYDANDVDQ
+4704 
-4718 TTGKPKT
+4718 
-4725 EDDGITPKQPLEDQ
+4725 
-4739 PEAVKQNKLK
+4739 
-4749 NSLVN
+4749 
-4754 PNGNDPTVLDN
+4754 
-4765 VKSGIGGE
+4765 
-4773 VVDPE
+4773 
-4778 HEDKNT
+4778 
-4784 FIENI
+4784 
-4789 NKVGKKS
+4789 
-4796 DDGTKAPDAIS
+4796 
-4807 ENTVVNAKD
+4807 
-4816 LKNVVDTGFK
+4816 
-4826 LNTSGHSGDAQT
+4826 
-4838 VKIGETIKVVDGAN
+4838 
-4852 TKVSDIT
+4852 
-4859 PKDGVHEFHID
+4859 FHID

-4877 YTAIKTDAN
+4877 YTATKTDAN
-4886 GTPTGKPV
+4886 GAPTGEPV

-4929 KSDAEGLTIKESVSL
+4929 KPDAEGLTIKESVSL

-4962 NGMKADADPM
+4962 NGMDASEKPM
-4972 AWGKILN
+4972 DWNTILN
-4979 PSDADKA
+4979 PTGENEDK
-4986 KVDNMLTN
+4986 VNNMLTN
-4994 AANIGDVRDAIKSIT
+4994 AANIGDVRDAMQSVTEAGK
-5009 DGTSDNASGGFGL
+5009 GGGFGL
-5022 TGNNGDVK
+5022 TGNNGTVT

-5045 KVDEAG
+5045 AVDEKTG
-5051 QDLHVPEKST
+5051 DDLNTPEKST
-5061 TDQNTYVNVKDV
+5061 TDKNTYVNVKDITG
-5073 PNADGQG
+5073 ADG
-5080 GTHKEMVVE
+5080 TTSKEMVVE

-5096 LDSVTVGNVDKNG
+5096 LDSVTVGEVGADG
-5109 NGGTVINK
+5109 NTDGVTKITK
-5117 DGMTVKDA
+5117 DGMNTKVVENGKTKSTDVSADGVTVTDA
-5125 TGNNSTSIGTGT
+5125 DGRTNTSTATKNELVDGKNKN
-5137 IGTSKTDQDGNTSST
+5137 TSTATKNELTDGDNTNTSTATENKLTDKDGNTNTST
-5152 NIDGGT
+5152 STETKLSDKEGDKTTSIKAGDMTVSKKNDKGETGSTHVDGGT
-5158 ITSEKKDKDGNK
+5158 I
-5170 QSTTIDGSHMTLENK
+5170 TLENK
-5185 DKDGKLTGPK
+5185 DKDGKALDAK
-5195 TEVSNEGMTITPV
+5195 TELSNKGMTITPV

-5234 QIINVDSGLKGTN
+5234 QIINVDSGLKNDKGQKVDIN
-5247 GSVKLKD
+5247 DIKD
-5254 ATGDMLNNAVNVGDL
+5254 KDSMLNNAVNVGDL
-5269 KEAINN
+5269 KEAMNK
-5275 AQTAVDGDGA
+5275 AKTEVGGSGA
-5285 AEISKS
+5285 ADVIPGTGK
-5291 VDDNGRPTYKV
+5291 DGNPKYTV
-5302 HVDKLVEAKSD
+5302 HVDKLVEAKAD
-5313 DGKPI
+5313 DGKAI
-5318 VRGSDNKFYYKDES
+5318 VRGEDNKFYYKDES
-5332 LQQGTDGK
+5332 LKQGKDGK
-5340 WYALDQLNP
+5340 WYPQDKLDADGNP
-5349 DNTPVEGAVGKD
+5349 EAGAVGKNIPILGTD
-5361 TTELTVVPQDKLKTS
+5361 PVPADNLKTS
-5376 LVNPNGDGATKLD
+5376 LVNPNDPNSKVKLD

-5477 QINIKGEVDLG
+5477 QINVKGEVDLG
-5488 LGDNATAEE
+5488 LDVNAKAED
-5497 RKAAIKEK
+5497 RKEAIKEK

-5560 FTEVATGPDGQPL
+5560 FTEVATDPDGQPL
-5573 YEVDEKGEVVRDAN
+5573 YEVDKNGEVVRDAN

-5613 ATGPDGKPLY
+5613 ATGPDRKPLY
-5623 KVDENG
+5623 KVDEKG

-5663 VDGDKPLIDENGN
+5663 LNGDKPLIDENGN

-5689 KLATDVEKVKM
+5689 KLATDVERVEM

-5738 YDKGTNGSVTIKGD
+5738 YDKDTNGSVTIKGD

-5784 DGNGQIVR
+5784 DASGQIVR

-5830 QNGNIAIEKPQ
+5830 RNGNIAIEKPQ

-6057 EILNLVK
+6057 EILDLVK